1 MLLYTNSLREISHY
15 FGKNIL
21 HLFLSVLLLSMIV
34 FPAMGAQLR
43 EKPPSHL
50 IIAFGDSLTAG
61 YGISLTEAYP
71 ALLEKRLKTMGFS
84 YKVLNGGISADTTSG
99 GLSRINEIIKQ
110 NPGIVILEL
119 GANDGLRGTSLDLI
133 KSNLSRM
140 IERLQKKKIKVIL
153 AGMRLPP
160 NYGEEYTEGFHQIYI
175 DLSKQ
180 YHLRFI
186 PFFLEG
192 VATKEGLTQTDGL
205 HPTAEGYQVVLE
217 NVWKELLPLLSK
229 GNPHQNRN

>member
-1 MLLYTNSLREISHY
+1 M
-15 FGKNIL
+15 IL
-21 HLFLSVLLLSMIV
+21 FS
-34 FPAMGAQLR
+34 AKGAQFS

-61 YGISLTEAYP
+61 YGVSAAEAYP
-71 ALLEKRLKTMGFS
+71 ALLEKRLKTMGYS
-84 YKVLNGGISADTTSG
+84 YPVSNGGISGDTTSG
-99 GLSRINEIIKQ
+99 GLSRINEIMKQ
-110 NPGIVILEL
+110 NPEIVILEL

-140 IERLQKKKIKVIL
+140 IEKLQKKKIKVIL

-180 YHLRFI
+180 YHLRLI

-205 HPTAEGYQVVLE
+205 HPTAEGYQILLE
-217 NVWKELLPLLSK
+217 NVWKQLFPLLTR
-229 GNPHQNRN
+229 GNPPQNQE